1 MRMIE
6 QFVQSLIA
14 IFRARKEGNYE
25 EAVKMIQTASRFYL
39 DADIAT
45 ILKSDPDQIL
55 DLFRDAKSKRLDVD
69 RCYMCADLL
78 NELALVSDAKQ
89 NKEASLRLKML
100 CLQLYITAI
109 PKEKEF
115 QTRESFE
122 KVSAIL
128 NDLKGQ
134 GLPES
139 VSNNLNKYHESFGE
153 K

>member
-39 DADIAT
+39 DADLAT

-55 DLFRDAKSKRLDVD
+55 ELFRDTKSKQLDAE

-78 NELALVSDAKQ
+78 LELALISDAKQ
-89 NKEASLRLKML
+89 NKEASLRLKLL
-100 CLQLYITAI
+100 CLQLYVTAI

-115 QTRESFE
+115 QTREAFE
-122 KVSAIL
+122 KVSALL
-128 NDLKGQ
+128 NDLKEHR
-134 GLPES
+134 LPES
-139 VSNNLNKYHESFGE
+139 LSNNLNKYHESLGE